1 MQSLDSIAL
10 KPPVL
15 QSIQAGH
22 WSATG
27 MVLYK
32 SQPGT
37 VGLGSRGEDRY
48 EHDQRPFE
56 HQHLQR
62 LVEGVTVATEAFWPI
77 PTQGW
82 RGMKTFQP

>member
-1 MQSLDSIAL
+1 
-10 KPPVL
+10 
-15 QSIQAGH
+15 
-22 WSATG
+22 

-62 LVEGVTVATEAFWPI
+62 LVEGVTVATEVF
-77 PTQGW
+77 
-82 RGMKTFQP
+82 